1 MLLELRVV
9 RICVRYRFCLEII
22 IFRWLYRG
30 REKYSEDGGTTFGES
45 RRFEMWFP
53 ASAPSVPARQ
63 RYTRILHPPYIASSS
78 THHYIPTTYKMSY
91 TIAGRAIKVSFK
103 GNRSVEHS

>member
-1 MLLELRVV
+1 MDARNTVRMEEPPSEKVGVLRCGSLLL
-9 RICVRYRFCLEII
+9 L
-22 IFRWLYRG
+22 
-30 REKYSEDGGTTFGES
+30 
-45 RRFEMWFP
+45 P
-53 ASAPSVPARQ
+53 PSLPRQ
-63 RYTRILHPPYIASSS
+63 RYTCILHPPYIASSS

>member
-30 REKYSEDGGTTFGES
+30 REKYSEDGATTFGES

-53 ASAPSVPARQ
+53 ASAPSVPAPS
-63 RYTRILHPPYIASSS
+63 TLHSYPASSLYRFLLNAS
-78 THHYIPTTYKMSY
+78 L
-91 TIAGRAIKVSFK
+91 
-103 GNRSVEHS
+103 HSRHLQNVLYDRWPRY